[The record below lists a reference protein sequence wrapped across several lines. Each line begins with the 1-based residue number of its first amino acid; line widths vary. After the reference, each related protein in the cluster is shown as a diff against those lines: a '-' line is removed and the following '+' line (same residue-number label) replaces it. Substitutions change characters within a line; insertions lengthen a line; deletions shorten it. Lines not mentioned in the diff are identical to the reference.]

1 MGTFTGVYCAW
12 LIVCLICCFWLI
24 DTSVNLLRD
33 TH

>member
-1 MGTFTGVYCAW
+1 MGTFAGVYCAW